1 VSDGEEPAVPVICPL
16 CGITIAL
23 PAEGTPADREDLA
36 EVMRAARVRLGVERV
51 HYGGHPVHEWAYEVD
66 RLRLELAGAKTTRS
80 NTERDA
86 GRIVAV
92 LVKRLGGYAVLTV
105 SELTAVDG
113 RHLTQKRDAYGGLA
127 FKVEG

>member
-1 VSDGEEPAVPVICPL
+1 VSEKTDVAPL
-16 CGITIAL
+16 AAYREWLAGHQQEA
-23 PAEGTPADREDLA
+23 ADATPYDLFFA
-36 EVMRAARVRLGVERV
+36 GWEAAR
-51 HYGGHPVHEWAYEVD
+51 A
-66 RLRLELAGAKTTRS
+66 S
-80 NTERDA
+80 TERDA